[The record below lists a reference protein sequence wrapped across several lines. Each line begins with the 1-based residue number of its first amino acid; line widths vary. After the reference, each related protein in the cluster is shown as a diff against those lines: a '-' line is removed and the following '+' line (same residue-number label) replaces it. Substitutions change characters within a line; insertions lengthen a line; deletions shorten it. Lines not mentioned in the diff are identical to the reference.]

1 MQKKTVVEPK
11 RGDGLCPPPNMQ
23 TEQYRKCNV
32 KACVK
37 KDLKCNSKL
46 DVVVLLDGS
55 GSVGTTGFDL
65 TKAFAEK
72 LVGAFN
78 MGQELAQIA
87 VVLYSGPKTYDD
99 VQSCAKTGDAAKCN
113 LHVVSSLTTDPAPV
127 ITAIKSMTW
136 PKASSFTAGA
146 LNMAKTLL
154 KEGRKDS
161 QSVVLA
167 FTHEMPNFKCQAEE
181 ASAELRKTAR
191 LMWLPVGKY
200 AELEDISRWASS
212 PIRANVYP
220 VADYTTLAKPEFLQ
234 DLIATVCPKV
244 A

>member
-1 MQKKTVVEPK
+1 MQKRIVVTPK
-11 RGDGLCPPPNMQ
+11 RGEGLCPPPEVQ
-23 TEQYRKCNV
+23 TEQYRRCNDAV
-32 KACVK
+32 CVK

-78 MGQELAQIA
+78 MGQELAQMAI
-87 VVLYSGPKTYDD
+87 VLYSGPKTYDD
-99 VQSCAKTGDAAKCN
+99 VKECAKTGDPGKCN
-113 LHVVSSLTTDPAPV
+113 LHVISALTTDPAPV
-127 ITAIKSMTW
+127 VTAIKSMTW

-154 KEGRKDS
+154 KEGRPDS

-181 ASAELRKTAR
+181 ASAELRKVAR
-191 LMWLPVGKY
+191 LMWLPIGEY
-200 AELEDISRWASS
+200 PELDDLKKWASS

-220 VADYTTLAKPEFLQ
+220 VAEYTTLAKPEFLQ